1 MAGDYRWLAFGCTHA
16 PITDEKAWLWIVKQ
30 IDDYQPD
37 FIIHLGDFLE
47 GKAAS
52 RWDKDPRHKWR
63 LNDEFNAFGEQVNQI
78 NLVAPK
84 SKKFLLYG
92 NHDSNLLHE
101 FHRLDDD
108 AKGLALERWERMQ
121 HEELKGW
128 TLPCSCYGHDQYFR
142 LGQIT
147 FQHGGNTGKAQ
158 TQSHLFKQAV
168 EYGVPFGLH
177 VSAHTHAPVSPK
189 QFQHLDIHLPYWV
202 ANVGTLADWD
212 QMHYM
217 NRASRSLWGRG
228 LVRGT
233 VSKGSVDQRCAAYA
247 RPQWTAELLVHSYA
261 SRNRFAA

>member
-1 MAGDYRWLAFGCTHA
+1 MAGDYRFITYGCAHSPIVHPGAWRWLLK
-16 PITDEKAWLWIVKQ
+16 E

-37 FIIHLGDFLE
+37 FVIDLGDFLE

-63 LNDEFNAFGEQVNQI
+63 LNDEFNCFAERATQI
-78 NLVAPK
+78 NIVAPK
-84 SKKFLLYG
+84 AKKVLIYG

-101 FHRLDDD
+101 FHRLDED
-108 AKGLALERWERMQ
+108 AKGLVAERWERLQ
-121 HEELKGW
+121 NEELKGW
-128 TLPCSCYGHDQYFR
+128 SIPCSHYGHDQYFR

-177 VSAHTHAPVSPK
+177 VSAHTHAPVAPK

-212 QMHYM
+212 QMFYM
-217 NRASRSLWGRG
+217 NRASRALWGRG
-228 LVRGT
+228 MVRGT
-233 VSKGSVDQRCAAYA
+233 VSRSSVDKSESAFTK
-247 RPQWTAELLVHSYA
+247 PKWTAELLVHSWA
-261 SRNRFAA
+261 SRNRF